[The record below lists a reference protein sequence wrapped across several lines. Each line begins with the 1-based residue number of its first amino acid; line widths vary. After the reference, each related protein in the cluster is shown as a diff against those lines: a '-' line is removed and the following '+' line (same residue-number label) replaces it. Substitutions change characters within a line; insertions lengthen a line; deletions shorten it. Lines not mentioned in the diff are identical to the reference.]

1 MSLASRSEL
10 PPTSVL
16 SVWVLRV
23 ARSGWVE
30 EWLPISNPDAATRR
44 VVSDG
49 IAHLEERGGSLL
61 LLEGLQELT
70 GALAGAVVIGECHA
84 LPSDAVDAH
93 CG

>member
-1 MSLASRSEL
+1 MGRGVVADLESGRSDQACG
-10 PPTSVL
+10 
-16 SVWVLRV
+16 VWGGV
-23 ARSGWVE
+23 
-30 EWLPISNPDAATRR
+30 
-44 VVSDG
+44 DG